1 MSYKDAL
8 ELLNM
13 FTMAAQIAKSKNK
26 YEVHLDIDEATL
38 AELLKKAFPSLKNK
52 KDVINIARE
61 ILEQ

>member
-26 YEVHLDIDEATL
+26 YEVHLDMDEATL

-61 ILEQ
+61 ILEH

>member
-26 YEVHLDIDEATL
+26 YAVHLDMDEATL

>member
-1 MSYKDAL
+1 
-8 ELLNM
+8 
-13 FTMAAQIAKSKNK
+13 MAAQIAKSKNK
-26 YEVHLDIDEATL
+26 YEVHLDMDEATL

>member
-26 YEVHLDIDEATL
+26 DEVHLDMDEATL

>member
-8 ELLNM
+8 ELSNM

-26 YEVHLDIDEATL
+26 YEVHLDMDEATL